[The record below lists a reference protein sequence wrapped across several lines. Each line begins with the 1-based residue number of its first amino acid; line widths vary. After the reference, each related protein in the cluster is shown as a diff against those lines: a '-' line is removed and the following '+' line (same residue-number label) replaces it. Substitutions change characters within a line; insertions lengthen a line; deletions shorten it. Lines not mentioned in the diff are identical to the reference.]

1 MHPQN
6 LKVVFWTL
14 RDRGHTVDEIS
25 ACLKVSRATLFRW
38 KAHPASPEA
47 EKGASQARCSS
58 WGAHEKFQ
66 QEPTISLGQAAS
78 WLRQVRGVRASLST
92 LSRFCRRTRLTHKKA
107 TRQFSEA
114 SETCVAN
121 FIAQAR
127 ASLGPQLYALDE
139 AAFLCNHVKG
149 YASSVAFKA
158 TLQASKAWSQ
168 KGARAVVQ
176 RPGTRGKAHSLLL
189 CNSSAGVLSHTF
201 EEGAITARLFADFLT
216 RVPHDA
222 QVVLDNARIHHATN
236 VLRRQGLPTVP
247 EVAARRGLTMSY
259 LPPYA
264 PKANPVELCF
274 NTIKSHVKREQPR
287 NTNSLAKCVDAAIQ
301 RLMPQ
306 ICASTMRKVWEV

>member
-25 ACLKVSRATLFRW
+25 ACLKDSRATLFRW

-78 WLRQVRGVRASLST
+78 WLRQVHGVRASLST
-92 LSRFCRRTRLTHKKA
+92 LSRFCRRTGLTHKKA

-114 SETCVAN
+114 NETCVAN

-127 ASLGPQLYALDE
+127 ASLGPQLYALAE
-139 AAFLCNHVKG
+139 AAVLCNHVKG
-149 YASSVAFKA
+149 Y
-158 TLQASKAWSQ
+158 AWSQ

-176 RPGTRGKAHSLLL
+176 WPGTRGKAHSLLL
-189 CNSSAGVLSHTF
+189 CISSAGVLSHTF
-201 EEGAITARLFADFLT
+201 VEGAITARLFADFLT

-287 NTNSLAKCVDAAIQ
+287 NANSLAKCVDAAIQ
-301 RLMPQ
+301 RLTPQ

>member
-6 LKVVFWTL
+6 LKVVFWTM

-38 KAHPASPEA
+38 KAQGRTP
-47 EKGASQARCSS
+47 QARKLRREPRKL
-58 WGAHEKFQ
+58 GAVAGALTEKFL

-78 WLRQVRGVRASLST
+78 WLRQVHGVRVSLST
-92 LSRFCRRTRLTHKKA
+92 LSRFCRRTGLTHKKA
-107 TRQFSEA
+107 TRQGSEA
-114 SETCVAN
+114 NETCVAS

-149 YASSVAFKA
+149 YA
-158 TLQASKAWSQ
+158 WSQ

-189 CNSSAGVLSHTF
+189 CISSAGVLSHMF
-201 EEGAITARLFADFLT
+201 VEGAITARLFADFLT

-287 NTNSLAKCVDAAIQ
+287 NANSLA
-301 RLMPQ
+301 
-306 ICASTMRKVWEV
+306 